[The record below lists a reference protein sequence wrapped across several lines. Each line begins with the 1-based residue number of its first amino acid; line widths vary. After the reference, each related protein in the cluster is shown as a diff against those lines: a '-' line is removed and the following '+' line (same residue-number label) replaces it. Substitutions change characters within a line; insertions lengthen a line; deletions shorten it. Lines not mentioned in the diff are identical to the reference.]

1 MDRPSVEEAAHGLAA
16 GIAESDPPP
25 LSPGEFALFS
35 RLTGALPS
43 PWIATR
49 RRRRFLFL
57 ALAAP
62 GFFAVF
68 ATPIHHSL
76 IAMLVGFVLF
86 GAAIVFRLKTE
97 PLFERAQAADL
108 WPSPDPASPA
118 TKDTRH
124 V

>member
-1 MDRPSVEEAAHGLAA
+1 MDRPSADEAAHGL
-16 GIAESDPPP
+16 GVGTAESDPPP

-35 RLTGALPS
+35 QATGALPS

-76 IAMLVGFVLF
+76 IAMLVGFGLF

-118 TKDTRH
+118 TKAARH

>member
-1 MDRPSVEEAAHGLAA
+1 MDRPSVDEASHGIAA
-16 GIAESDPPP
+16 GVAESDPPP

-35 RLTGALPS
+35 QLTGALPS

-76 IAMLVGFVLF
+76 IAMLVGFGLF
-86 GAAIVFRLKTE
+86 GAATAFRLKTE